1 MDNKTTLGDLFNAQ
15 LGENFAVGDT
25 LRDIVIEATS
35 SAKWAEGKVDDD
47 GGLAKVYASHYAE
60 DMRKLAGRA
69 EKAVALLVANGNA
82 QVEAER
88 EKALNNIG

>member
-1 MDNKTTLGDLFNAQ
+1 MENKTTLGDLFEAQ

-35 SAKWAEGKVDDD
+35 SAKWAEAKVDDD

-60 DMRKLAGRA
+60 DMRKLARRA
-69 EKAVALLVANGNA
+69 EEAVALLVANGKKEIA
-82 QVEAER
+82 
-88 EKALNNIG
+88 